1 LKDKISSLIRLQ
13 GCDTRIKDLHARK
26 REAPLRINGLE
37 KELND
42 RTMKFK
48 EKHDNIEQYKK
59 DRRKLEQEVQD
70 LENKAG
76 KSQIKLNSIRSNKEY
91 TAALKEIDDLNRE
104 KSLKEDK
111 ILQLME
117 EIEELEKDWSESR
130 EEEERLRKRFESEKR
145 EIEKEM
151 EGLNKEL
158 NLLEKQRAEYCKEVD
173 NDLLKNYM
181 FLKERKGGLAIGP
194 VIGGVCQACF
204 MGIPP
209 QKYNELIKC
218 NSLMTCPNCNRL
230 IYWGEDELFIKVI
243 GKSCEQGIGSN
254 E

>member
-1 LKDKISSLIRLQ
+1 MKDKISGLIRLQ
-13 GCDTRIKDLHARK
+13 ECDTRIKDLHARK
-26 REAPLRINGLE
+26 KEAPLKINGLE
-37 KELND
+37 KEFNE
-42 RTMKFK
+42 RCMRFK
-48 EKHDNIEQYKK
+48 EKYDSLEQQKK

-70 LENKAG
+70 LENKVD

-117 EIEELEKDWSESR
+117 EIEDLEKEWSESR
-130 EEEERLRKRFESEKR
+130 EEEERLRKRFESDKKR
-145 EIEKEM
+145 IEKEM
-151 EGLNKEL
+151 EEWDNEL
-158 NLLEKQRAEYCKEVD
+158 SLLEKQRTEYCKEID
-173 NDLLKNYM
+173 KDLLKNYL

-204 MGIPP
+204 MGLPP

-230 IYWGEDELFIKVI
+230 IYWGEDELFIRVLDE
-243 GKSCEQGIGSN
+243 SCE
-254 E
+254 